1 MKLSFLGAVQTV
13 TGSKYLIDFGTKK
26 ILVDC
31 GLFQGLKEL
40 RLRNWATPPF
50 DAASIDAVILTHAHI
65 DHSGYLPLLV
75 KNGFRG
81 PIYCSAG
88 TYDLCKILL
97 PDSGYLQEEESRLAN
112 LLGYSKHKPA
122 LPLYTKA
129 DAQIALEY
137 FHVVDFGIEYNIE
150 NVASFTLHHA
160 GHILGA
166 SFVMIKS
173 ENTSLLFSGD
183 LGRPNDPIMRTPAIM
198 QTADYLVMEST
209 YGDRI
214 HDSADPADQI
224 ADVINRTAKRGG
236 TIIIPAFA
244 VGRAQTLLYY
254 IRQLKK
260 ENKIPNIPVFLDSP
274 MAISATDLLCQ
285 HLNEHR
291 LSPEQCADICRDVT
305 YVNTA
310 AESKTVD
317 NYHVP
322 IIIVS
327 ASGMLEGGRVLH
339 HLQAF
344 LPDHRNT
351 VLFTG
356 YQAAGT
362 RGEALIKG
370 KSEVKIHGVL
380 VPVQAEIVALD
391 NLSAHADANEILAW
405 LKNFNKPPKKTFLTH
420 GEPSAAEALKEKIET
435 ELKWNCVIPK
445 YLEEEEL

>member
-1 MKLSFLGAVQTV
+1 MKLTFLGAVQTV
-13 TGSKYLIDFGTKK
+13 TGSKYLLNFGTKK

-40 RLRNWATPPF
+40 SLRNWDIPAF
-50 DAASIDAVILTHAHI
+50 DPANIDAVVLTHAHI

-75 KNGFRG
+75 KNGFKG

-97 PDSGYLQEEESRLAN
+97 PDSGYLQEEEARLAN

-122 LPLYTKA
+122 LPLYTKE
-129 DAQIALEY
+129 DAHIALQQ
-137 FHVVDFGIEYNIE
+137 FHSVDFGIEYNIE
-150 NVASFTLHHA
+150 KVASFTLHHA

-173 ENTSLLFSGD
+173 QNTSLLFSGD
-183 LGRPNDPIMRTPAIM
+183 MGRPYDPIMRPPAIM

-209 YGDRI
+209 YGDRT
-214 HDSADPADQI
+214 HDPSDPAEQI
-224 ADVINRTAKRGG
+224 AGAINHTAKRGG

-244 VGRAQTLLYY
+244 VGRAQTMLYY
-254 IRQLKK
+254 IHQLKK
-260 ENKIPNIPVFLDSP
+260 TNRIPNIPVFLDSP
-274 MAISATDLLCQ
+274 MAISATELLCR
-285 HLNEHR
+285 HANEHR
-291 LSPEQCADICRDVT
+291 LSPAQCVDICSEVT

-310 AESKTVD
+310 QESKTID
-317 NYHVP
+317 NYHTP
-322 IIIVS
+322 MIIIS

-362 RGEALIKG
+362 RGEAIVKG
-370 KSEVKIHGVL
+370 KSEIKIHGSM
-380 VPVQAEIVALD
+380 VPVEAEIIVME

-405 LKNFNKPPKKTFLTH
+405 LKNFNKPPKETFLTH
-420 GEPSAAEALKEKIET
+420 GEPQAAEVLKEKIET
-435 ELKWNCVIPK
+435 ELRWNCVIPK
-445 YLEEEEL
+445 YLDTHEL